1 MLLIGTDVKL
11 LFPLI
16 YSNPSPPGE
25 SQSCCCTTMLL
36 IFQTFLIYAVLTR
49 SISFK
54 KQFSS
59 LSPAAEWRLFMFQ
72 ALTKGDIGFI
82 VELLLVVVWLQLS
95 LSLEF
100 LLHAEGFFRVLFL
113 SNQRSLW

>member
-25 SQSCCCTTMLL
+25 SQSCCCTTTLL

-72 ALTKGDIGFI
+72 ALTKGDIGL
-82 VELLLVVVWLQLS
+82 VVVVWLQLS

-113 SNQRSLW
+113 SNQRREQVLQ